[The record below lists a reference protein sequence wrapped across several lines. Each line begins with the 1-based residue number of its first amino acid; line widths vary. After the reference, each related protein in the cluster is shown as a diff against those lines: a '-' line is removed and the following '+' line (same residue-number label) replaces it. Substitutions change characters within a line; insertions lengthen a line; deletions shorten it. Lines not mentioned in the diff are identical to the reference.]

1 MSVTIGIILI
11 IVLLFLSLI
20 PNYNAMKQAKSQ
32 GSKSTRFTVMVG
44 IDAILIVL
52 LVFTIILNNYL
63 IKRNLRKGSFL
74 FLYWSITL

>member
-20 PNYNAMKQAKSQ
+20 PKYNAMKQAKSQ

-52 LVFTIILNNYL
+52 LVFTIILK
-63 IKRNLRKGSFL
+63 I
-74 FLYWSITL
+74 II

>member
-20 PNYNAMKQAKSQ
+20 PNYNAMKQAKSK

-52 LVFTIILNNYL
+52 LVFTIILK
-63 IKRNLRKGSFL
+63 I
-74 FLYWSITL
+74 II

>member
-52 LVFTIILNNYL
+52 LVFTIILK
-63 IKRNLRKGSFL
+63 I
-74 FLYWSITL
+74 II